1 MECITIVHH
10 ALKALG
16 FHDSTIRLNDRKYFV
31 LWWKV
36 SKVKSREIIYWWLSI
51 KLDKIGKEGVVRE
64 LLTLGL
70 QEEQTQK
77 LFALLE
83 GADLE
88 GEATQEVGRNLKKI
102 RDLAIEMGVDET
114 CVQLDRTLARGLDYY
129 TGPFLK
135 PFSMM
140 QISDR

>member
-1 MECITIVHH
+1 M
-10 ALKALG
+10 AL
-16 FHDSTIRLNDRKYFV
+16 D
-31 LWWKV
+31 
-36 SKVKSREIIYWWLSI
+36 

-88 GEATQEVGRNLKKI
+88 GEATQEVERNLKRYEI
-102 RDLAIEMGVDET
+102 S
-114 CVQLDRTLARGLDYY
+114 QLKWEWMKHVFNWTERWHED
-129 TGPFLK
+129 
-135 PFSMM
+135 
-140 QISDR
+140 